1 MFLVTIRGLWF
12 EAITR
17 LEVIL
22 VYYILDYLE
31 VKMDSL
37 IGKNE

>member
-12 EAITR
+12 ETITR
-17 LEVIL
+17 FEVIL
-22 VYYILDYLE
+22 VYYILDNLT
-31 VKMDSL
+31 VKMDSF